1 MHENQAT
8 HPKECQSLGAF
19 LLFPICYDT
28 HPHLKQKNMKTK
40 IIILVICSCEKSQMK
55 IEKIFNEFKLLNPE
69 KTDGLELD
77 FVKEELVLILQIQKN
92 NRAGKKVIVT
102 SLVSEKLLNTKE
114 VNRTLAGTGTEIFIL
129 ETHESRSY
137 LDYLN
142 IMGVDTTVIEKETE
156 EEQIS
161 ISEIF
166 NHFMVEIT
174 SPPRKKFVREKIDLA
189 SYVRQ

>member
-1 MHENQAT
+1 
-8 HPKECQSLGAF
+8 
-19 LLFPICYDT
+19 
-28 HPHLKQKNMKTK
+28 MKTK